1 MKKTEDILQFGQQAK
16 PHEQCP
22 DYNPD
27 TQLCMIATSKEIP
40 SERQRSIYCN
50 TDDYDNCPIYLCNA
64 LRQSRT
70 EGLDRE
76 DLRVND
82 K

>member
-1 MKKTEDILQFGQQAK
+1 MKKEADILSFKQQVK

-22 DYNPD
+22 DYD
-27 TQLCMIATSKEIP
+27 SATQACRIGISQEVP

-64 LRQSRT
+64 LRQSRGY
-70 EGLDRE
+70 GLDRE
-76 DLRVND
+76 NLRING

>member
-1 MKKTEDILQFGQQAK
+1 MKKQENLLQFEQPAK

-22 DYNPD
+22 DFDPD
-27 TQLCMIATSKEIP
+27 TQMCMIATSREVP

-50 TDDYDNCPIYLCNA
+50 SDDYDNCPIYLCNA
-64 LRQSRT
+64 LRQSRGY
-70 EGLDRE
+70 GLDRE
-76 DLRVND
+76 DLLVNG